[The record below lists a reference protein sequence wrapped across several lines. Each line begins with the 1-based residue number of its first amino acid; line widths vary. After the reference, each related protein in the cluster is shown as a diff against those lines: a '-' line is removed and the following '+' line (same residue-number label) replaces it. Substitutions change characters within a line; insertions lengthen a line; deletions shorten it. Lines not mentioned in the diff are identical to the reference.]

1 MSSTPTPLLS
11 VTFGAV
17 REGALFQTDRA
28 VMAVS
33 IQCLRRFRI
42 SSCLVCTVPGDFAS
56 VFQLAM
62 LGEPW

>member
-1 MSSTPTPLLS
+1 MSSTPTPLLAA
-11 VTFGAV
+11 TFGAV

-42 SSCLVCTVPGDFAS
+42 SSRLVRTVPDDFAS

-62 LGEPW
+62 PGGPW